1 MPLSGRARQEVAT
14 VMGVSQELIKGTVV
28 PVVLALLKDRPRYGY
43 EMVQLVNAR
52 TNGAL
57 DWSEGTLYPVLH
69 RLESD
74 GLVSAEW
81 RERPPKSDAES
92 GPSTG
97 GARRRRY
104 YTLTRAGRRELD
116 RRATEWR
123 AFTAA
128 VGEFLGRTS
137 PTGVEHVTP

>member
-1 MPLSGRARQEVAT
+1 
-14 VMGVSQELIKGTVV
+14 MGVSQELIKGTVV

-69 RLESD
+69 KLEAD

-81 RERPPKSDAES
+81 QAAGGGDAGGKKS
-92 GPSTG
+92 

-104 YTLTRAGRRELD
+104 YTLSRAGRRELE
-116 RRATEWR
+116 RRAAEWK
-123 AFTAA
+123 AFTSA
-128 VGEFLGRTS
+128 VGEFLGC
-137 PTGVEHVTP
+137 EHDIQTV

>member
-1 MPLSGRARQEVAT
+1 
-14 VMGVSQELIKGTVV
+14 MGVSQELIKGTVV

-69 RLESD
+69 KLEAD

-81 RERPPKSDAES
+81 RTA
-92 GPSTG
+92 
-97 GARRRRY
+97 ARRRGGASPAVLRA
-104 YTLTRAGRRELD
+104 LARGPARAGTPRGRVEGVHRGGGGVPRGAARSGRFARR
-116 RRATEWR
+116 R
-123 AFTAA
+123 
-128 VGEFLGRTS
+128 V
-137 PTGVEHVTP
+137 

>member
-1 MPLSGRARQEVAT
+1 
-14 VMGVSQELIKGTVV
+14 MGVSQELIKGTVV

-69 RLESD
+69 KLEAD
-74 GLVSAEW
+74 GMVSAEW
-81 RERPPKSDAES
+81 REGGGTAGKTGDIA

-97 GARRRRY
+97 GTRRRRY
-104 YTLTRAGRRELD
+104 YAITRAGRRELD
-116 RRATEWR
+116 RRAAEWK
-123 AFTAA
+123 AFTSA
-128 VGEFLGRTS
+128 VGEFLGR
-137 PTGVEHVTP
+137 GADTPVVGPA

>member
-1 MPLSGRARQEVAT
+1 
-14 VMGVSQELIKGTVV
+14 MGVSQELIKGTVV

-69 RLESD
+69 RLEAD

-81 RERPPKSDAES
+81 RERTAKPNGESD
-92 GPSTG
+92 GPATG

-123 AFTAA
+123 AFTVA
-128 VGEFLGRTS
+128 VGEFLGLLLS
-137 PTGVEHVTP
+137 PVRRGEAG

>member
-1 MPLSGRARQEVAT
+1 
-14 VMGVSQELIKGTVV
+14 MGVSQELIKGTVV

-69 RLESD
+69 RLEAA

-81 RERPPKSDAES
+81 RERPKADAES
-92 GPSTG
+92 GASSTG
-97 GARRRRY
+97 GTRRRRY

-116 RRATEWR
+116 RRASEWR

-128 VGEFLGRTS
+128 VGEFLGRLAPS
-137 PTGVEHVTP
+137 PAYSWERYCEGSSVDVREVP

>member
-1 MPLSGRARQEVAT
+1 
-14 VMGVSQELIKGTVV
+14 MGVSQELIKGTVV

-69 RLESD
+69 KLEAD

-81 RERPPKSDAES
+81 QAAGGGDAA
-92 GPSTG
+92 GKKG

-104 YTLTRAGRRELD
+104 YSLSRAGRRELE
-116 RRATEWR
+116 RRSAEWK
-123 AFTAA
+123 AFTSA
-128 VGEFLGRTS
+128 VGEFLGRRDEAQS
-137 PTGVEHVTP
+137 L